1 MKFLAFAQT
10 TAPKKR
16 NQERNLRTFLIAFK
30 IKPNLASK
38 GLQITME
45 VQDTLYLCL
54 NLYEHSISL
63 PQATSKLNTN
73 CSNDYKWKSVELRM
87 KTTQYIS
94 YYVGLLILL
103 HYYYYYRIPN
113 SKRLFLKCFINAILM
128 VPFSFPCCLSSSILT

>member
-1 MKFLAFAQT
+1 MSTLPASLTIYNSQFIRLLLT
-10 TAPKKR
+10 HNEISGICTDPPPPKKR

-30 IKPNLASK
+30 ITPNLASK

-63 PQATSKLNTN
+63 PKATAKLNTD
-73 CSNDYKWKSVELRM
+73 CKWESVELRM

-94 YYVGLLILL
+94 CYIGLLLL
-103 HYYYYYRIPN
+103 HYYYYYRIPITTLI
-113 SKRLFLKCFINAILM
+113 SEMLY
-128 VPFSFPCCLSSSILT
+128 